1 MAVGRWRTMTMCMRQ
16 AVLAEQ
22 YGRGLAAGLAS
33 FLAGLLA
40 IAGSALAAP
49 GVASTT
55 LEFAP
60 VPDWVEVYEFDHA
73 PADPDAAD
81 APEDGVA
88 IRLLEGQVNFSGG
101 TFARYQRTVYAVYSK
116 AGIAPSSI
124 LYGVYYNGSQTLRIG
139 AFRIWRDGEPI
150 DVADRAMVQVVNSA
164 SNLQGEL
171 AADATVVVIYVPDLR
186 VGDLLEFAT
195 LISGDSPGL
204 EDQRTD
210 IYKDSPTVPIGH
222 LYRRIVTDTLHP
234 VSLHVVGGAVAP
246 EKRVE
251 GERVEYLYHAENVEP
266 AAETPD
272 HVPPWYYA
280 EPMTI
285 VSGAANWGDV
295 VAWGRERLI
304 APGPV
309 DDKVAAKARELTAGV
324 QDPNEKLARLAAFV
338 QGKVKYL
345 GPGLSRNGYR
355 PFAPGDVLTRRWG
368 DCKDKV
374 NLLLAMLEAVGI
386 EAYPALAQIST
397 GYVDPEIPT
406 PLAFDHLILAAEIGG
421 ETQWVDATGTP
432 RDATRPSYEQA
443 RTNLV
448 LPLRA
453 GQTDLVPLPVPRT
466 VGPDG
471 YDIDMAT
478 DVDLRSGRKATFT
491 VSYAGLSAD
500 HVRGLLDS
508 SSPSVI
514 TQTYLAKVKSL
525 GDYVEADGEPIVTDS
540 YVDNRI
546 VVAQDFKARYFW
558 VWDKEKARYGFEAWP
573 LWLRDF
579 APSVSESDAA
589 RSVPYALPFPQ
600 DVRERYHIRLP
611 EGMTITPMNERLER
625 DAYLF
630 SFETEREGRDLT
642 LSIVFRTYRDH
653 LKPDEIAAYRD
664 DRKTF
669 ANWSY
674 ALWTPDSKRVPEAM
688 QKLFDQLAGGTEVR
702 SANIPEELK
711 TPATP
716 PEDARQPPDGG
727 GR

>member
-1 MAVGRWRTMTMCMRQ
+1 MCARQVPLAGRFGK
-16 AVLAEQ
+16 A
-22 YGRGLAAGLAS
+22 LAAGIAS

-40 IAGSALAAP
+40 VAGAALAAP

-60 VPDWVEVYEFDHA
+60 VPDWVEVHEFDHA

-81 APEDGVA
+81 APGDGVA
-88 IRLLEGQVNFSGG
+88 IRLLDSQVNYSGG
-101 TFARYQRTVYAVYSK
+101 TFARYQRTVYAIYSK

-124 LYGVYYNGSQTLRIG
+124 LYGVYYNGSQTLRVG

-150 DVADRAMVQVVNSA
+150 DIADRAMVQVVNSA
-164 SNLQGEL
+164 SNLEDEL
-171 AADATVVVIYVPDLR
+171 AADATVIVIYVPDLR

-195 LISGDSPGL
+195 LIRGDHPGL

-210 IYKDSPTVPIGH
+210 IYKDNTTVPIGH
-222 LYRRIVTDTLHP
+222 LYRRIVTDAQHP
-234 VSLHVVGGAVAP
+234 VSIHVVGGAIAP

-251 GERVEYLYHAENVEP
+251 GKRVAYLYHAENVEP

-272 HVPPWYYA
+272 RIPPWYYA
-280 EPMTI
+280 EPMMI
-285 VSGAANWGDV
+285 VSGAADWGDV
-295 VAWGRERLI
+295 VAWGRTRLI

-309 DDKVAAKARELTAGV
+309 DDGVAAKARELTAGV
-324 QDPNEKLARLAAFV
+324 QDRWQKLARLAAFV
-338 QGKVKYL
+338 QGEVKYL

-355 PFAPGDVLTRRWG
+355 PFAPKDVLTRRWG

-386 EAYPALAQIST
+386 KAYPALAQIST
-397 GYVDPEIPT
+397 GHVDPEIPT
-406 PLAFDHLILAAEIGG
+406 PLAFDHLILAAEIDGV
-421 ETQWVDATGTP
+421 TRWVDATGTP
-432 RDATRPSYEQA
+432 RDATRPSYELAQ
-443 RTNLV
+443 TNLA
-448 LPLRA
+448 LPLRP
-453 GQTDLVPLPVPRT
+453 GQDDLVVLPVPRT

-471 YDIDMAT
+471 FDIDMAT
-478 DVDLRSGRKATFT
+478 AVDLRSGRKATFT

-500 HVRGLLDS
+500 QVRRLLDS

-514 TQTYLAKVKSL
+514 TETYLAKVKSL
-525 GDYVEADGEPIVTDS
+525 GDYVEADGDPIITDS
-540 YVDNRI
+540 YKDNRL

-558 VWDKEKARYGFEAWP
+558 VWDKDKARYGFEAWP

-579 APSVSESDAA
+579 APSPSESDTA

-600 DVRERYHIRLP
+600 DVRERYHFRLP
-611 EGMTITPMNERLER
+611 AGMSITPMNERLAR

-630 SFETEREGRDLT
+630 SFETEREGTDLT
-642 LSIVFRTYRDH
+642 LRIVFRTYRDH
-653 LKPDEIAAYRD
+653 LRPEEIATYRD

-674 ALWTPDSKRVPEAM
+674 SLWTPDSKRVPEAM
-688 QKLFDQLAGGTEVR
+688 QKLFNQLAGGTEVR